1 MKVFRFFSYTSFACL
16 LFVSLL
22 SSNFLVAQS
31 LSSPFGFVRSR
42 QKSMTIPFKL
52 VNNLVIIP
60 VFINGSDTLHFILDT
75 GVQSTLLTHLSGK
88 DSIALSHL
96 RKIQIKG
103 LGAGMET
110 EAYHS
115 HSNKIQIGDALCPK
129 ADVLILT
136 KDIFMLS
143 TKLGTTVHG
152 LIGYDVFKSFVVEI
166 DYDSKQLTLH
176 NPAKYKRHKQ
186 KGVALPLSIENS
198 KPYLKTQIVQ
208 DDSSVVEVKLVVDTG
223 ASHSLSLE
231 KTPNSLI
238 KLPKQTIESYLGRG
252 VSGDIRG
259 KIGRIANLQI
269 ADFQFLDL
277 PVSYPDEEY
286 IKNVVGVAQR
296 HGNLGAEV
304 LRRFHILFDYAN
316 QEMIVKP
323 SKKFK
328 EPFNYNMSGIDVG
341 TPIPGLPYYVIAD
354 ISAHSPAEVAGLQK
368 DDQILYINGR
378 NVADYT
384 LNDIIELFQ
393 SKVGKKITL
402 TVMRETKTVKATLVL
417 KRPI

>member
-1 MKVFRFFSYTSFACL
+1 MKNFRLYAVVWLTLFLSFVVNSFSYGQKKEA
-16 LFVSLL
+16 
-22 SSNFLVAQS
+22 NH
-31 LSSPFGFVRSR
+31 FGFVKARK
-42 QKSMTIPFKL
+42 KSMSLPFKL

-60 VFINGSDTLHFILDT
+60 IFINNSDTLHFILDT
-75 GVQSTLLTHLSGK
+75 GVQSTLLTNLANN
-88 DSIALSHL
+88 DSLVLSHI
-96 RKIQIKG
+96 RKVQVKG

-110 EAYHS
+110 EAYQS
-115 HSNKIQIGDALCPK
+115 QGNIINIGDVRCENSEM
-129 ADVLILT
+129 LILT
-136 KDIFMLS
+136 KDIFLLS

-152 LIGYDVFKSFVVEI
+152 LIGYDVFKHFVVEI
-166 DYDSKQLTLH
+166 DYDNKILTLH
-176 NPAKYKRHKQ
+176 NSEKYKRNKQ
-186 KGVALPLSIENS
+186 KGTRLPITIENR
-198 KPYLKTQIVQ
+198 KPYLQTNIVQ
-208 DDSSVVEVKLVVDTG
+208 DDSTKISVKLVIDTG

-231 KTPNSLI
+231 KTATSAI
-238 KLPKQTIESYLGRG
+238 KIPKETIESYLGRG

-259 KIGRIANLQI
+259 KIGRIAS
-269 ADFQFLDL
+269 LDL
-277 PVSYPDEEY
+277 AGFKFYDLPASYPDEMY

-304 LRRFHILFDYAN
+304 LRRFHVIFDYAN
-316 QEMIVKP
+316 NEMIIKP
-323 SKKFK
+323 AKKFK

-341 TPIPGLPYYVIAD
+341 TPLPGLPYYVIAD

-378 NVADYT
+378 NAADYS